1 MTTPRLNQH
10 LVSLGLA
17 SSRRKADELIE
28 QGKVA
33 INGEVVTKLATR
45 VEATDVVMVN
55 GKTGQSKT
63 NIYVGYN
70 KPRGE
75 VCSHQP
81 QDDSPTIFSSLPKS
95 FGSLKIAGRL
105 DKDSRGLVI
114 LSSDGQFVNDLSHP
128 SKEKMKTYMVK
139 LRSPITS
146 TQLDKLNDGVML
158 KEGLSQMVARRI
170 KPKILRIEMSEGKNR
185 QIRRTLEKIGAE
197 VIDLE
202 RVAIGNLVLH
212 WPEGKFEFI
221 KPESVL

>member
-1 MTTPRLNQH
+1 MTPPRLNQH
-10 LVSLGLA
+10 LVNIGLA
-17 SSRRKADELIE
+17 ASRRKADELIE
-28 QGKVA
+28 QGKVE
-33 INGEVVTKLATR
+33 INGVLVTKLATR
-45 VEATDVVMVN
+45 VGPTDQVTVG

-63 NIYVGYN
+63 NIYIAYN

-75 VCSHQP
+75 VCSRQS
-81 QDDSPTIFSSLPKS
+81 QDNSPTIFTSLPKNFS
-95 FGSLKIAGRL
+95 SLKIAGRL

-221 KPESVL
+221 KPESV